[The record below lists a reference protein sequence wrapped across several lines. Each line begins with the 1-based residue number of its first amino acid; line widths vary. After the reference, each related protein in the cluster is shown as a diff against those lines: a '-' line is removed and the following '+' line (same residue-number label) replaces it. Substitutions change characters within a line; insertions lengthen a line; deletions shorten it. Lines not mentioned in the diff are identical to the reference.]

1 MKLSFN
7 IAKRFLSYNK
17 GQTILI
23 VLGIAIGISVQ
34 IFIGLLIA
42 GLQDSLVDKTIG
54 STPHIT
60 ITSETRGETFK
71 LDEALLAKLEADPAY
86 THVGYSIT
94 WPALA
99 TGNQLTQSI
108 LLKGLSDESVAIAKI
123 DTKIEEG
130 QLPKENEAVLGKG
143 LAEQLKLKVGDT
155 IDVSTG
161 ATTTNPL
168 KVSGIADLKVAALN
182 DSWVVVNPKVAQDIL
197 YYDGLISAI
206 EIQVKDVFAADTLA
220 TLVPVVDGLKVTD
233 WKASNAELLSG
244 LNGQSV
250 STYMIQ
256 VFVLISVV
264 LGIASTLAITVLQK
278 SRQIG
283 ILKAMGIRD
292 GQASLIFMF
301 QGLILGFFGG
311 LLGMG
316 LGYGLLKMFSTFAK
330 GADGN
335 PIIPITFDLP
345 FILISGSIA
354 IVSALVASVIPA
366 RKSQKLSPI
375 EVIRN
380 G

>member
-220 TLVPVVDGLKVTD
+220 TSVPVVDGLKVTD

-256 VFVLISVV
+256 IFVLISVV

>member
-168 KVSGIADLKVAALN
+168 KVSGIADLKVAVLN